1 MYSERLS
8 AGIPILILSMRK
20 LESDPFLSSYQVS
33 RCLKLD
39 SFSRP
44 WMVGLTISDI
54 AFITLYQ
61 LLFQYGQ
68 YVIICL

>member
-33 RCLKLD
+33 KCLKLD

-44 WMVGLTISDI
+44 WMVGLTISVI
-54 AFITLYQ
+54 VY
-61 LLFQYGQ
+61 LLNCNNYYSNMGNM
-68 YVIICL
+68 